1 MTHATV
7 SPVSSL
13 ASRLRDNSTV
23 VLDASYYLAA
33 AKRDARAEYLAGHIP
48 GAVFFDIDAL
58 SDTATSLP
66 HMLLP
71 PDRFAAAMG
80 MRMGSGS
87 ALVDRLERAGMV
99 IRREG
104 QEDRRQTLVELS
116 PAGRELLERRQQAVR
131 GRLRHAVE
139 RMSPRGRRALAIAL
153 EDMVRVLAAPAE
165 GNDA

>member
-71 PDRFAAAMG
+71 PDQFAAADFG
-80 MRMGSGS
+80 NGVSWILPRPEGYQFINPD
-87 ALVDRLERAGMV
+87 LTIYLHRL
-99 IRREG
+99 
-104 QEDRRQTLVELS
+104 
-116 PAGRELLERRQQAVR
+116 
-131 GRLRHAVE
+131 
-139 RMSPRGRRALAIAL
+139 PRGEWVCLEAVTHAEPNGVGLAESRLWDETGPLGRSLQSLLIDRGL
-153 EDMVRVLAAPAE
+153 
-165 GNDA
+165 